1 MTRTVALLA
10 ALVVG
15 VAPTAFAQAASI
27 TGMVVDDRTG
37 QPLKGVLVYVESQA
51 AFGESDASGQF
62 TLTVPGGKHTVVAS
76 LIGYAIA
83 KVDLTA
89 TGSTPLTIRLSE
101 GAGNYTEKVTVIG
114 TADQPA
120 DEAPGGGALFGRE
133 LQNLR
138 GVMLDDPLRAIQA
151 LPSATATDDFYG
163 EFAVRGNSFRHINLT
178 VDGIASKYLMHT
190 VNDIVD
196 GGSIT
201 MVNAETLGA
210 VVLLP
215 GSYPQKSGRH
225 IGAEVDMLTRDG
237 SRDRFHG
244 RAGLS
249 GTSAT
254 FLGEG
259 PLPDGRGSWLA
270 SVRRSYLDYL
280 IKRIDPTAGFAFGF
294 VDAQGK
300 LTFDLT
306 PKHQLQWTT
315 IVGRAAFDGE
325 DSDDLND
332 TASAASHSWF
342 SALSWRYTPR
352 AGVSITNRV
361 FSTGL
366 DFDNRNPFDTTLD
379 AARFTNFGWRADAS
393 VLVAPFAVA
402 EFGGDAQI
410 LSGRHT
416 RLAAPPGGTSLVNFG
431 DYDEHASTA
440 SAYAQVR
447 LALARLTI
455 TPGIRGD
462 HWSMTSATTASPW
475 VTADVRVGPR
485 TRLRGGTGIYRQF
498 AEFDQVFGLNG
509 GGRNL
514 TAERALHVDAGI
526 EQTLFASTTLQFTA
540 FLRRESNVLWPAG
553 HETRLVG
560 NRIVGGLFD
569 AEWKNALNGRASGGE
584 IVLRRDAAA
593 GLSGWAGYAYGRLR
607 YDRPGGNES
616 FWADADQRHTVSLY
630 GHYRLSSRSSLS
642 AKYRYGSNYP
652 VAGYLTD
659 APGAPIDPDTDGPS
673 YYQLT
678 GVRNTTR
685 LRPYSRLDVRADRAF
700 TWGSRRVVL
709 FVEVANVQNR
719 KNLRNTPYGVDRSGR
734 AFGVNETMMPIIPS
748 AGFVVEF

>member
-1 MTRTVALLA
+1 MIRTIALVA
-10 ALVVG
+10 ALAVCL
-15 VAPTAFAQAASI
+15 APAAFAQTASI
-27 TGMVVDDRTG
+27 TGTVVDDRTG
-37 QPLKGVLVYVESQA
+37 QPLKAVLVYVENQPA
-51 AFGESDASGQF
+51 IGESDADGRF
-62 TLTVPGGKHTVVAS
+62 TLSVPGGRHTVVAS
-76 LIGYAIA
+76 LIGYAMA
-83 KVDLTA
+83 KVDVTT
-89 TGSTPLTIRLSE
+89 TGGTPLTIRLSE
-101 GAGNYTEKVTVIG
+101 GAGTYTEQVTVVG
-114 TADQPA
+114 ASQQRA
-120 DEAPGGGALFGRE
+120 SEAPGGGALFGRE

-151 LPSATATDDFYG
+151 LPSATATDDFYS

-201 MVNAETLGA
+201 MVNSETLGA

-215 GSYPQKSGRH
+215 GSYPQKSGRRL
-225 IGAEVDMLTRDG
+225 GAEVDLLTRDG

-259 PLPDGRGSWLA
+259 PLAGKRGSWLA

-280 IKRIDPTAGFAFGF
+280 IKRIDPNAGFAFGF
-294 VDAQGK
+294 VDAQGT
-300 LTFDLT
+300 LTYDLT
-306 PKHQLQWTT
+306 SKHQLQWTT
-315 IVGRAAFDGE
+315 ILGRAAFDGE

-332 TASAASHSWF
+332 TASAASHSWL
-342 SALSWRYTPR
+342 SAISWRYAPR

-366 DFDNRNPFDTTLD
+366 DFDNRNPFTSTLD
-379 AARFTNFGWRADAS
+379 AARFTNFGWRGDAS
-393 VLVAPFAVA
+393 VLVTPFAVA
-402 EFGGDAQI
+402 EFGGDAQTMT
-410 LSGRHT
+410 GRHT
-416 RLAAPPGGTSLVNFG
+416 RLAAPPTATSLVTFG
-431 DYDEHASTA
+431 DYNERAGTA

-447 LALARLTI
+447 LALSRLTI

-462 HWSMTSATTASPW
+462 RWTMTSATTASPW
-475 VTADVRVGPR
+475 ITADFRVGPR
-485 TRLRGGTGIYRQF
+485 TTLRGGAGIYRQF

-509 GGRNL
+509 GGRGL
-514 TAERALHVDAGI
+514 TSERAVHIDAGI
-526 EQTLFASTTLQFTA
+526 EQTLFASTTLQLTA
-540 FLRRESNVLWPAG
+540 FSRRESNVLWPTG

-560 NRIVGGLFD
+560 NRIVGSFFD
-569 AEWKNALNGRASGGE
+569 AKWKNALNGRGSGGE
-584 IVLRRDAAA
+584 IVLRRDAAT
-593 GLSGWAGYAYGRLR
+593 GLSGWAGYAYGQLR
-607 YDRPGGNES
+607 YDRAAGTES

-652 VAGYLTD
+652 IAGYLTH
-659 APGAPIDPDTDGPS
+659 APGAPIDPETDGPA

-678 GVRNTTR
+678 DVRNTIR

-700 TWGSRRVVL
+700 SWGSRRVVL